1 MRLEFVLKG
10 NFDQYITRNAKGQNF
25 LSYSQDIKFELTFT
39 KNTSRIFVLEGNY
52 DPLYIVID
60 GLRFETKFWHR
71 KWAEINI
78 IDMGQRTR
86 AKFKFP
92 TKDTCFLELIKPK
105 INFKIIKLWNTHIIV
120 GGKKKVSSVDSVKLH
135 NHTSGHHLCCL
146 VNMYIFLCYERQLKV
161 SLTEGYIKTA
171 ETKLNRHRVSGV
183 TAICLCAAVFN

>member
-60 GLRFETKFWHR
+60 GLRCETKFWHR

-92 TKDTCFLELIKPK
+92 TKDTCFLELIKP
-105 INFKIIKLWNTHIIV
+105 
-120 GGKKKVSSVDSVKLH
+120 
-135 NHTSGHHLCCL
+135 
-146 VNMYIFLCYERQLKV
+146 
-161 SLTEGYIKTA
+161 
-171 ETKLNRHRVSGV
+171 
-183 TAICLCAAVFN
+183 